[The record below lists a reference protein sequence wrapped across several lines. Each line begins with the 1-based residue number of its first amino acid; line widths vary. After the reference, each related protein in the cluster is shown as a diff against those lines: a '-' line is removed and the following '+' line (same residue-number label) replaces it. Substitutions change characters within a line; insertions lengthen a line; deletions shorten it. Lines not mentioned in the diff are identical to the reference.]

1 MLTPMSKVEII
12 GSKNYYQK
20 TMDRLHSWGKL
31 HIEDVVGLDPR
42 EPHTFRRQEL
52 SSPQQKER
60 LIREELKKLL
70 SDITLHIPKEAV
82 PLKPQKM
89 KKLVRE
95 EMEKMPPEEALSQVK
110 NLISSLHSLLQR
122 QKQIHDEL
130 SVLKEYHSLVEA
142 LLPVLPRELKKG
154 WEFEGII
161 LDKRHKEVLPL
172 LRGEL
177 KRLTNSN
184 YAIFPASMKADRIAL
199 IIGFKERYAAG
210 VRNFLW
216 DKGMNALQLPSDLRD
231 KPFQEAFRTIQD
243 KLEALPQEL
252 EDINSQLKMFFLEN
266 TPTILSLEAVN
277 QDRLSQLQVF
287 SNIAQTRYT
296 FLIHGYVPSNE
307 VSNLKKL
314 LASDFNGSVIVHSI
328 AVPRE
333 QEYRIPVRLSNPR
346 PFTALERLVSFFALP
361 RYGTVDPTP
370 FVSIFFP
377 IFFGFILGDVGY
389 GLILTAMGVAL
400 YLIFRR
406 KRILAD
412 AGLVTIII
420 GACTIAFG
428 FIYGEFFGER
438 PWFHPLLPQLARC
451 RTDDSQVV
459 MNYLIVSIA
468 FGIIHVLLGIILG
481 IYTSFK
487 IRHHRHALEGFA
499 KLFALLSIFVMVGAR
514 CNVPLPPISFYA
526 GAGTFAISMGAW
538 GYLGGFIAPLEI
550 TALLTNI
557 LSYARLMAIGM
568 ASVAFTM
575 MADMFKSQVNNIILG
590 VAIVIFIHTINM
602 VLHIFTPTIQCLRLQ
617 FVEFFTKFF
626 HPGGR
631 AYQPFRKMER
641 RTS

>member
-1 MLTPMSKVEII
+1 MSKVEII
-12 GSKNYYQK
+12 GSKNYYQE

-42 EPHTFRRQEL
+42 ETHAFRRPEL

-60 LIREELKKLL
+60 LMREELKKLL

-95 EMEKMPPEEALSQVK
+95 EIEKMPPEEALSQVK

-122 QKQIHDEL
+122 QKQIQDEL

-142 LLPVLPRELKKG
+142 LLPVLPKELKKG

-161 LDKRHKEVLPL
+161 LDKIHKEVLPL

-199 IIGFKERYAAG
+199 IVGFKERYAQG
-210 VRNFLW
+210 VRDFLW
-216 DKGMNALQLPSDLRD
+216 NKGMNALQLPHDLKD
-231 KPFQEAFRTIQD
+231 KPFQEAFRSIQD
-243 KLEALPQEL
+243 KLTALPQEL
-252 EDINSQLKMFFLEN
+252 EDINSQLKIFFLEN

-287 SNIAQTRYT
+287 SNIAQTKYT

-361 RYGTVDPTP
+361 RYGTIDPTP

-389 GLILTAMGVAL
+389 GLILMAMGVAL

-406 KRILAD
+406 RRILAD
-412 AGLVTIII
+412 TGFITIII
-420 GACTIAFG
+420 GACTIIFG
-428 FIYGEFFGER
+428 LIYGEFFGER

-451 RTDDSQVV
+451 HTENSQVV
-459 MNYLIVSIA
+459 MNYLVVSIA
-468 FGIIHVLLGIILG
+468 FGIIQVTLGIILG
-481 IYTSFK
+481 IYTCFK
-487 IRHHRHALEGFA
+487 LHHHRHALEGFA
-499 KLFALLSIFVMVGAR
+499 KLFALLSIFVIVGKLMGL
-514 CNVPLPPISFYA
+514 VPPICLYA
-526 GAGTFAISMGAW
+526 GAGTLAISMGAW

-590 VAIVIFIHTINM
+590 VVLVIAIHTINM